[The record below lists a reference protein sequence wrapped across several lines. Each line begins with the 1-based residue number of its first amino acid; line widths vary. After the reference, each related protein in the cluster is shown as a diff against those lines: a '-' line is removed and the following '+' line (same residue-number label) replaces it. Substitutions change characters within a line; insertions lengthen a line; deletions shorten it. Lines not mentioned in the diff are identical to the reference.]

1 MNSKPLVWL
10 RLLRPSHWIKNLFVL
25 AGVFFSGNWRQP
37 GMLMLAFE
45 AFLAFCLAS
54 SAVYSLNDTWDCEV
68 DKNHPRKRLRPIAAG
83 LLSRNT
89 GYLTSGVLILFAMVL
104 GLRASGLLAL
114 ALAAYIV
121 VNILYSLNLKNR
133 VLLDVFCI
141 AFGFIIRLLAG
152 TWGLGIAPSQW
163 FLLCT
168 LSLSLFLGFSKRYA
182 ELIDKERP
190 LEEKRRVLQNY
201 TPEFLRLLLSVTLSA
216 SLITY
221 ALYTTSSR
229 TAEVHHTAG
238 LIYTLPLVLWGLF
251 RYLYRVMHGGFGENT
266 VADVLRDRQMLL
278 VSLLYLIATGS
289 LLFFGGSG

>member
-121 VNILYSLNLKNR
+121 VNILYSLNLKPVPFLVWGSQFSMVSSSPPVAR
-133 VLLDVFCI
+133 TT
-141 AFGFIIRLLAG
+141 G
-152 TWGLGIAPSQW
+152 TVP
-163 FLLCT
+163 
-168 LSLSLFLGFSKRYA
+168 
-182 ELIDKERP
+182 
-190 LEEKRRVLQNY
+190 
-201 TPEFLRLLLSVTLSA
+201 
-216 SLITY
+216 
-221 ALYTTSSR
+221 
-229 TAEVHHTAG
+229 
-238 LIYTLPLVLWGLF
+238 
-251 RYLYRVMHGGFGENT
+251 
-266 VADVLRDRQMLL
+266 
-278 VSLLYLIATGS
+278 
-289 LLFFGGSG
+289 